1 MNLSF
6 AIYKLGASHIKT
18 FRRLKFYIINLSYL
32 QMKLQKRFLR
42 KHKNKDYYKYM
53 VNIPPLIVKEAGL
66 EEGDYIDIETKKGEI
81 ILKKKGQKKDS

>member
-1 MNLSF
+1 
-6 AIYKLGASHIKT
+6 
-18 FRRLKFYIINLSYL
+18 
-32 QMKLQKRFLR
+32 MKLQKRFLR

-81 ILKKKGQKKDS
+81 ILKKKKK